1 MPHKLLFIL
10 LLLST
15 FGSVL
20 MPSSI
25 KKTSWPKAIQKTS
38 KYSSAEGFQLG
49 RALFYDP
56 ILSKDSSISCASCHL
71 SYTAF
76 AHVDHATSHGVEDRI
91 GKRNAPGLF
100 NLAWRS
106 NFHWDGGVLNLSGQ
120 AINPLTHPDEMG
132 ETLTNVLDKLNANAN
147 YKQYFKRVYKQPTIQ
162 TWMLLDAIQQFT
174 IALVS
179 KNSFFDRV
187 QKNEV
192 EFTAQQASGYRLFE
206 NYCQRC
212 HEAPLFFSNRFES
225 NGIASSND
233 LGRFEI
239 TGKPTDRNLFRVPS
253 LRNITH
259 TFPYMHDGRFKTLK
273 VVLQHYSKQF
283 NFDENAQKDIIAFL
297 KTLTDTSFIFNPEFQ
312 FHTLKSQP

>member
-1 MPHKLLFIL
+1 MLNKCLLFL
-10 LLLST
+10 LLCGVLLSVQKYNT
-15 FGSVL
+15 EHS
-20 MPSSI
+20 
-25 KKTSWPKAIQKTS
+25 TAWPAPFQKPS
-38 KYSSAEGFQLG
+38 KYTSSAGFELG
-49 RALFYDP
+49 RALFYNP
-56 ILSKDSSISCASCHL
+56 ILSADSSISCASCHL

-76 AHVDHATSHGVEDRI
+76 AHVDHPTSHGIANRI

-132 ETLTNVLDKLNANAN
+132 ESLAHVLEKLNAQAI
-147 YKQYFKRVYKQPTIQ
+147 YKQYFKRVYKQKKIQ
-162 TWMLLDAIQQFT
+162 TWMLLDALQQFT

-179 KNSFFDRV
+179 NNSLYDRV
-187 QKNEV
+187 QKMEST
-192 EFTAQQASGYRLFE
+192 FTPQQASGFQLFQ
-206 NYCQRC
+206 NYCNRC
-212 HEAPLFFSNRFES
+212 HEAPLFFSNSFEY
-225 NGIASSND
+225 NGISNSND
-233 LGRFEI
+233 LGRYEI
-239 TGKPTDRNLFRVPS
+239 TGIPADKNLFRVPS

-273 VVLQHYSKQF
+273 AVLQHYSKQF
-283 NFDENAQKDIIAFL
+283 NLDENAQKDLIAFL